1 MNMIKTIKM
10 KKLKDILNE
19 VISERLARGLQPLL
33 KLGSKVGWNTMSEDA
48 LLDLSDKFEQIDDED
63 ADSIASHL
71 NMSIELRQDGD
82 RGAATKMMKQFN
94 KVCKD
99 ALKGKPIKSAF
110 ENVNKI
116 SEAKQLQTKIFDQG
130 SLQDSMKQVREMV
143 GIEEADEKW
152 PSDKKVEYDEF
163 RFANGTGGFS
173 FKWEHGVKHF
183 GSLGLSLRQDGNHM
197 LYASSMYN
205 GKRFGNEKIDP
216 KTLPTPNKDFLRHIR
231 TWKDL
236 DNLTMQTIITV
247 LSKDVEKNEA
257 AANKAFEQDRQAQ
270 SDFYSGG
277 GKGYFKQ
284 DGRIGYGL

>member
-1 MNMIKTIKM
+1 M

-19 VISERLARGLQPLL
+19 VLSEAPR
-33 KLGSKVGWNTMSEDA
+33 KMSK
-48 LLDLSDKFEQIDDED
+48 
-63 ADSIASHL
+63 
-71 NMSIELRQDGD
+71 
-82 RGAATKMMKQFN
+82 
-94 KVCKD
+94 KD
-99 ALKGKPIKSAF
+99 AKILSRLLIRMSVESVIPHKDVLFVNYTNYRDRKKIIKAVSKLYSYDDDGRMTNAPRGIQGVGGNNWIAF
-110 ENVNKI
+110 KSRHNESVN
-116 SEAKQLQTKIFDQG
+116 EAKQPQTKIFDQG
-130 SLQDSMKQVREMV
+130 ALNDSLKQIKKLV
-143 GIEEADEKW
+143 GIEE
-152 PSDKKVEYDEF
+152 VEYDEF

-173 FKWEHGVKHF
+173 FKWEHGIKHF

-205 GKRFGNEKIDP
+205 GKRFGDEKIDP
-216 KTLPTPNKDFLRHIR
+216 KRLPTPNKDFLRHIR

-247 LSKDVEKNEA
+247 LSKDVIKNEA

-284 DGRIGYGL
+284 KGRIGYGL

>member
-1 MNMIKTIKM
+1 M

-19 VISERLARGLQPLL
+19 VLSEAPR
-33 KLGSKVGWNTMSEDA
+33 KMSK
-48 LLDLSDKFEQIDDED
+48 
-63 ADSIASHL
+63 
-71 NMSIELRQDGD
+71 
-82 RGAATKMMKQFN
+82 
-94 KVCKD
+94 KD
-99 ALKGKPIKSAF
+99 AKILSRLLIRMSVESVIPHKDVLFVNYTNYRDRKKIIKAVSKLYSYDDDGRMTNAPRGIQGVGGTNWIAF
-110 ENVNKI
+110 KSRHNESVN
-116 SEAKQLQTKIFDQG
+116 EAKQLDTKIFDRG
-130 SLQDSMKQVREMV
+130 ALQDSMKQVREMV

-173 FKWEHGVKHF
+173 FKWEHGIKHF

-205 GKRFGNEKIDP
+205 GKRFGDEKIDP
-216 KTLPTPNKDFLRHIR
+216 KRLPTPNKDFLRHIR
-231 TWKDL
+231 TWRDL

-247 LSKDVEKNEA
+247 LSKDVIKNEA

-284 DGRIGYGL
+284 KGRIGYGL